1 MPALVSLPFS
11 PSSADIGEAEQ
22 GTRWRPN
29 DFLRI
34 VAAIG
39 APNRRKAVREIAHLV
54 ERNGSVL
61 TDRIERLITEQS
73 R

>member
-1 MPALVSLPFS
+1 MPASVSLPFS

-22 GTRWRPN
+22 GTRRCPN

-34 VAAIG
+34 VAAI
-39 APNRRKAVREIAHLV
+39 AANRRKAAREIARLI

-61 TDRIERLITEQS
+61 TDRVERPITEQS